1 MAQKNICLI
10 TTGGTIAGNVA
21 IDSDKTKQT
30 KSADELNKLLRS
42 TKREIKDKWQIDI
55 NITPIDLVN
64 KDSSDINSDDWTNI
78 SDTIH
83 GNYDKYDAFVVTHGT
98 NTLGYTSAA
107 LSFALENLNKPVVL
121 TGSQVPFGTP
131 GADALTNLEN
141 ALRVSI
147 YPNAQIKG
155 VVAVFGSRIITG
167 TRVKKST
174 EFDYDAFHSFQ
185 SNGMG
190 VIGRVIIMDEDQLA
204 KHNSYLMKTSSL
216 AIRASQLVKKN
227 IFNTNMAVISEFP
240 SMPRN
245 IFRTLVDQCGVKGII
260 LRAFGAGD
268 PCTSLHDEFKFLRD
282 QQIPVVVTTQAA
294 NGNSNF
300 KVNESGQYL
309 AKHGLAIPAYDM
321 SMEAMVAKF
330 SWLMGQSTTYEA
342 MSMKMLAD
350 MHGEIKVHND

>member
-1 MAQKNICLI
+1 MATKNICLI

-30 KSADELNKLLRS
+30 KSAGELNKLLRS

-55 NITPIDLVN
+55 NVTPIDLVN

-83 GNYDKYDAFVVTHGT
+83 GTYDKYDAFVVTHGT

-155 VVAVFGSRIITG
+155 VVA
-167 TRVKKST
+167 
-174 EFDYDAFHSFQ
+174 SFWQ
-185 SNGMG
+185 SNNN
-190 VIGRVIIMDEDQLA
+190 RYKSKE
-204 KHNSYLMKTSSL
+204 KY
-216 AIRASQLVKKN
+216 
-227 IFNTNMAVISEFP
+227 
-240 SMPRN
+240 
-245 IFRTLVDQCGVKGII
+245 
-260 LRAFGAGD
+260 
-268 PCTSLHDEFKFLRD
+268 
-282 QQIPVVVTTQAA
+282 
-294 NGNSNF
+294 
-300 KVNESGQYL
+300 
-309 AKHGLAIPAYDM
+309 
-321 SMEAMVAKF
+321 
-330 SWLMGQSTTYEA
+330 
-342 MSMKMLAD
+342 
-350 MHGEIKVHND
+350 

>member
-1 MAQKNICLI
+1 
-10 TTGGTIAGNVA
+10 
-21 IDSDKTKQT
+21 
-30 KSADELNKLLRS
+30 
-42 TKREIKDKWQIDI
+42 
-55 NITPIDLVN
+55 
-64 KDSSDINSDDWTNI
+64 
-78 SDTIH
+78 
-83 GNYDKYDAFVVTHGT
+83 
-98 NTLGYTSAA
+98 
-107 LSFALENLNKPVVL
+107 
-121 TGSQVPFGTP
+121 
-131 GADALTNLEN
+131 
-141 ALRVSI
+141 
-147 YPNAQIKG
+147 
-155 VVAVFGSRIITG
+155 
-167 TRVKKST
+167 
-174 EFDYDAFHSFQ
+174 
-185 SNGMG
+185 
-190 VIGRVIIMDEDQLA
+190 MDEDQLA